1 MAEIAY
7 FLRIRFIV
15 NTINKSFSSQLFP
28 DIFCNT
34 LIRQEHEFLNEL
46 VSCTHIA
53 EFYPERFSRLIKFK
67 LHFNLLKSKC
77 TQGKSFRS

>member
-53 EFYPERFSRLIKFK
+53 EFYS
-67 LHFNLLKSKC
+67 
-77 TQGKSFRS
+77 